1 MNKTIEECP
10 ICLENVDGSNNY
22 VATINECMHS
32 FCDICLLKHLK
43 HHSLCP
49 MCRSE
54 CKSYVVYMKN
64 EQIEYDLFF
73 YKIESIESIEYE
85 TNDYETIETMN
96 ERQSFTQVET
106 QDTFVRSFYLTV
118 ASGIVVISF
127 LVETFLLVYILINV
141 MKFVVFVVSDYN

>member
-1 MNKTIEECP
+1 
-10 ICLENVDGSNNY
+10 
-22 VATINECMHS
+22 
-32 FCDICLLKHLK
+32 
-43 HHSLCP
+43 
-49 MCRSE
+49 
-54 CKSYVVYMKN
+54 MKN